1 MKLFDDPTV
10 KCGYA
15 TRAVP
20 LAEMAGVVPASCAP
34 RVGDMVLTEILS
46 VGKNKTIEDRD
57 GVTLYLFE
65 GDRILGAFGHRYATD
80 QYEAY
85 VPEEPV
91 EKCDMLSV
99 GAVCGKVVSRHT
111 AMGEPTKLRVMG
123 LVSDEEGRPINQLGF
138 GVPPYV
144 NGHGNGKRGGEVIL
158 VVGSAM
164 NSGKT
169 TTVGT
174 LTRAL
179 IRTGFSVAAAK
190 ITGTAAGKD
199 GRFFRSCGA
208 RPALDFTAAGYPST
222 YMISLKELLTIH
234 RRLMAQIRASAPDY
248 VIIEIADGIFQRET
262 RMLLESEDFR
272 SGIDHVFFAAS
283 DSLSAESGVRLVRSY
298 GLPLRAAAGS
308 ITQSVLATRE
318 AEEATGLPCLSV
330 GRMMDGT
337 LMEILGTGRTLGSS
351 RRDRDY
357 VASPM
362 GRAV

>member
-1 MKLFDDPTV
+1 MQLFDDPTL
-10 KCGYA
+10 KHGYA

-20 LAEMAGVVPASCAP
+20 LAEMTGLVAASRAPCIGDVVLAE
-34 RVGDMVLTEILS
+34 VLS

-65 GDRILGAFGHRYATD
+65 GDRILGSFGHRYATD

-85 VPEEPV
+85 VPEGPV
-91 EKCDMLSV
+91 ERCDMLSV
-99 GAVCGKVVSRHT
+99 GGVCGKVVSRHT
-111 AMGEPTKLRVMG
+111 SMGEPTRLRVLG
-123 LVSDEEGRPINQLGF
+123 LVSGEDGSPINQRGF
-138 GVPPYV
+138 VIPPRL
-144 NGHGNGKRGGEVIL
+144 NGNGRGIGEVIL

-179 IRTGFSVAAAK
+179 IRAGFSVAAAK

-222 YMISLKELLTIH
+222 YMISLGELLGIH
-234 RRLMAQIRASAPDY
+234 RKLMAQIRPSNPDY
-248 VIIEIADGIFQRET
+248 TIIEIADGIFQRET
-262 RMLLESEDFR
+262 RMLLECAEFR
-272 SGIDHVFFAAS
+272 AGIDHVFFAAS
-283 DSLSAESGVRLVRSY
+283 DSLSAESGVRFVQDY
-298 GLPLRAAAGS
+298 DLPIRAAAGS
-308 ITQSVLATRE
+308 ITQSLLATRE

-330 GRMMDGT
+330 KRMMDGT
-337 LMEILGTGRTLGSS
+337 IMEVLDSGRPLQAS
-351 RRDRDY
+351 RRNRAY
-357 VASPM
+357 VAAPI
-362 GRAV
+362 GRRV